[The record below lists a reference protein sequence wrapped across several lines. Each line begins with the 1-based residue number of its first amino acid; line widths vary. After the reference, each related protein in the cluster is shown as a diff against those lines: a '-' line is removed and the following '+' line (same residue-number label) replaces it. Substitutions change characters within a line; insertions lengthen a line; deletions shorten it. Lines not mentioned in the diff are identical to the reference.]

1 MKINDNS
8 KSSMKYLLTALLA
21 LLAAQAAAALT
32 PSDSKPPEPA
42 RNITETLISTNGIEA
57 DAVIDIGKNGS
68 TLKIV
73 NGGVKLPDGGSERS
87 N

>member
-8 KSSMKYLLTALLA
+8 KSSMKYLLTALLV
-21 LLAAQAAAALT
+21 LLAAQAAADPA
-32 PSDSKPPEPA
+32 PSDKPPEPV
-42 RNITETLISTNGIEA
+42 RNIATTLISTNGIEE

-73 NGGVKLPDGGSERS
+73 NGGVKLPDGDSDHS

>member
-8 KSSMKYLLTALLA
+8 KPSMNYLLTTMLV
-21 LLAAQAAAALT
+21 LLAAPAAADPA
-32 PSDSKPPEPA
+32 PSDKPPEPA
-42 RNITETLISTNGIEA
+42 RQIATTLISTQGIEA
-57 DAVIDIGKNGS
+57 DAIIDIGNDDGS

-73 NGGVKLPDGGSERS
+73 NGGVKLPDNNAERS

>member
-8 KSSMKYLLTALLA
+8 KFSMKYSLTALLV
-21 LLAAQAAAALT
+21 LLAAQAAAAPT
-32 PSDSKPPEPA
+32 PSDSKPPEPV
-42 RNITETLISTNGIEA
+42 RKITGTLISTNDIEEK
-57 DAVIDIGKNGS
+57 AVIDIGKNGS

-73 NGGVKLPDGGSERS
+73 DGGVKLPDSNSERS

>member
-1 MKINDNS
+1 
-8 KSSMKYLLTALLA
+8 MKYLLTALLV
-21 LLAAQAAAALT
+21 LLAAQAAAAPT
-32 PSDSKPPEPA
+32 RDDSKPPEPV
-42 RNITETLISTNGIEA
+42 RNIATTLISTKGIEA

-73 NGGVKLPDGGSERS
+73 NGGVKLPDSDFERS